1 MDTQLNLATPE
12 FSQKIELAKM
22 WCIPLKQAQKAQAE
36 NPPQVSI
43 STNYTSTLALEPMYG
58 SSFNSVH
65 GNNAAEFL
73 TDFIS
78 KRFNMDSKN
87 PEGAKVGLLDAHSVW
102 CFMVDPF
109 TEKLELYMHTII

>member
-1 MDTQLNLATPE
+1 V
-12 FSQKIELAKM
+12 
-22 WCIPLKQAQKAQAE
+22 

-43 STNYTSTLALEPMYG
+43 STDYTSALALEPTYG

-78 KRFNMDSKN
+78 EKFNMDGKN
-87 PEGAKVGLLDAHSVW
+87 PEGA
-102 CFMVDPF
+102 
-109 TEKLELYMHTII
+109 

>member
-1 MDTQLNLATPE
+1 MLQNALFE
-12 FSQKIELAKM
+12 
-22 WCIPLKQAQKAQAE
+22 
-36 NPPQVSI
+36 
-43 STNYTSTLALEPMYG
+43 ALEPMHG

-65 GNNAAEFL
+65 GKHAAEFL

-78 KRFNMDSKN
+78 ERFNMDGKN

-109 TEKLELYMHTII
+109 TEKLKFNIEIKGGVV